1 MRTSTTVTM
10 KQAGGQPSLGKALAL
25 EFVRIS
31 KLSES
36 GKDDE
41 AWRAANDLY
50 AKHSREGTPNFI
62 LALMLAGNKQR
73 SDALQYAEAAVKFDP
88 DNAIYKVFLGKLYV
102 ELGMIEF
109 APDILHK
116 AFAMDKTLY
125 QAPLELARY
134 YYESGQGARAL
145 PYYDLALK
153 AAPAES
159 VPTIRLYRA
168 DCLRSLGQAAEA
180 EVDYNL
186 AMRAPQHRVKA
197 LTAIAQLQKNDQT
210 SDYAGQVRKEL
221 EQPGLTNKERS
232 SLLLCLG
239 RLHENGRD
247 YDNAFLNFDRSRKLL
262 SSKFD
267 MSNFLLT
274 VENRSRV
281 FTRDVFE
288 KFRQFG
294 HDSEKPI
301 FVVGMPRS
309 GTTMTEQII
318 AAHSQA
324 EGVGELGR
332 MGRMSSSFANRNG
345 GMRQVLDKMAEVG
358 PERWKDVPQQ
368 YLNLMKA
375 LAPGARR
382 TVDKMPHNFLHLGFI
397 HLCFPNARI
406 IHCKRNPLDNFI
418 SAFQNEMNAFH
429 SYSYDQEAY
438 GEYYLSY
445 LRLMDHWKA
454 AMPGQI
460 HESRYEALTANPEV
474 EVRGMLDFLGL
485 PWEEACLR
493 FNERE
498 ATVKTFS
505 RLQVRNPINT
515 GSVARW
521 RNYEKHLAPIIAI
534 LERGGVEF

>member
-1 MRTSTTVTM
+1 MNQLKSKTHSP
-10 KQAGGQPSLGKALAL
+10 ANAAASLAKEISL

-41 AWRAANDLY
+41 AWQAANALY
-50 AKHSREGTPNFI
+50 AKHPNDGTANFI
-62 LALMLAGNKQR
+62 IALILAGNQQK
-73 SDALQYAEAAVKFDP
+73 SDALSYAEAAVKFAP

-125 QAPLELARY
+125 QAPLELAKY

-153 AAPAES
+153 SAPPAS
-159 VPTIRLYRA
+159 VSTIRLYRA
-168 DCLRSLGQAAEA
+168 DCLRSLGRVSEAEA
-180 EVDYNL
+180 DYNL
-186 AMRAPQHRVKA
+186 AVGAPQHRVTG
-197 LTAIAQLQKNDQT
+197 LIAIALLQKNDHT
-210 SDYAGQVRKEL
+210 SDYAGQVRREL
-221 EQPGLTNKERS
+221 ELPGLNNKERS
-232 SLLLCLG
+232 VLLLCLG
-239 RLHENGRD
+239 RMHENGRD
-247 YDNAFLNFDRSRKLL
+247 YDNAFLNFDRSRKL
-262 SSKFD
+262 STSKFNLG
-267 MSNFLLT
+267 NFVLQ
-274 VENRSRV
+274 VDEASRV

-294 HDSEKPI
+294 HESEKPI
-301 FVVGMPRS
+301 FVIGMPRS

-324 EGVGELGR
+324 EGVGELAR
-332 MGRMSSSFANRNG
+332 MGRLSSNFANRNG
-345 GMRQVLDKMAEVG
+345 GMRQVLNKVTEVG
-358 PERWKDVPQQ
+358 PELWKDVPRQ
-368 YLNLMKA
+368 YLNLVNA
-375 LAPGARR
+375 LAPDARR
-382 TVDKMPHNFLHLGFI
+382 TVDKMPHNFLNLGFI

-418 SAFQNEMNAFH
+418 SAFQNPMNAFH
-429 SYSYDQEAY
+429 SYSYDQVAY
-438 GEYYLSY
+438 GKYYVDY

-454 AMPGQI
+454 AMPGMI
-460 HESRYEALTANPEV
+460 YESQYEELTANPEV
-474 EVRGMLDFLGL
+474 EVRNILNFLGL
-485 PWEEACLR
+485 PWEDACLK

-498 ATVKTFS
+498 VTVKTFS

-521 RNYEKHLAPIIAI
+521 RNYEKHLQPIMAV
-534 LERGGVEF
+534 LEQAGVEF

>member
-1 MRTSTTVTM
+1 MNQLKSKTQSPAKAV
-10 KQAGGQPSLGKALAL
+10 ASLAREISL
-25 EFVRIS
+25 EFIRIS
-31 KLSES
+31 KLTES

-41 AWRAANDLY
+41 AWQAANALY
-50 AKHSREGTPNFI
+50 AKYPNDGTANFI
-62 LALMLAGNKQR
+62 IALILAGNQQK
-73 SDALQYAEAAVKFDP
+73 SDALSYAEAAVKFTP

-116 AFAMDKTLY
+116 AFAMDKTQY
-125 QAPLELARY
+125 QAPLELAKY

-145 PYYDLALK
+145 PYYDLALQ
-153 AAPAES
+153 AAPAAS

-168 DCLRSLGQAAEA
+168 GCLRSLGRVSEAEA
-180 EVDYNL
+180 DYSL
-186 AMRAPQHRVKA
+186 AMGEPQHRVKA
-197 LTAIAQLQKNDQT
+197 LIASALLQKNDHT
-210 SDYAGQVRKEL
+210 SDYAEQVRREL
-221 EQPGLTNKERS
+221 EPPGLKDKERS
-232 SLLLCLG
+232 ALLLCLG

-247 YDNAFLNFDRSRKLL
+247 YDNAFLNFDRSRKL
-262 SSKFD
+262 STSKFN
-267 MSNFLLT
+267 MGNF
-274 VENRSRV
+274 VAQVDEASRV

-288 KFRQFG
+288 KFKQFG
-294 HDSEKPI
+294 HESEKPI
-301 FVVGMPRS
+301 FIVGMPRA

-332 MGRMSSSFANRNG
+332 MGRMSANFTNRNG
-345 GMRQVLDKMAEVG
+345 GLRQILDKMSEVG
-358 PERWKDVPQQ
+358 PKLWKDVPQQ
-368 YLNLMKA
+368 YLNLVNV
-375 LAPGARR
+375 LAPDARR

-406 IHCKRNPLDNFI
+406 VHCKRNPLDNFI
-418 SAFQNEMNAFH
+418 SAFQNQMNAFH
-429 SYSYDQEAY
+429 SYSFDQVAY
-438 GEYYLSY
+438 GEYYVGY

-454 AMPGQI
+454 ALPGMI
-460 HESRYEALTANPEV
+460 YELHYETLTANPEV
-474 EVRGMLDFLGL
+474 EVRNMLDFLGL
-485 PWEEACLR
+485 PWEEACLK

-521 RNYEKHLAPIIAI
+521 RNYEKHLSPIIAVF
-534 LERGGVEF
+534 ERAGIQI